1 MAVNAVFP
9 EHRKHPSCRTKSV
22 RLLFYNFLFLM
33 QMFLCRN
40 VKSALPYQ
48 EYLTHPQKCLKLPRC
63 GLVRGK
69 NVLDSSYICKQIYKC
84 FDVIPKYFKQSM

>member
-1 MAVNAVFP
+1 
-9 EHRKHPSCRTKSV
+9 
-22 RLLFYNFLFLM
+22 M

-69 NVLDSSYICKQIYKC
+69 NVLDSSYINALTSYQSTLSKVCNFNLVVLLLMYVDLC
-84 FDVIPKYFKQSM
+84 LSFYFVYFKI

>member
-1 MAVNAVFP
+1 
-9 EHRKHPSCRTKSV
+9 
-22 RLLFYNFLFLM
+22 M

-69 NVLDSSYICKQIYKC
+69 NVLDSSYINALTSYQSTLSKVCNFNIVVLLLMYVDLC
-84 FDVIPKYFKQSM
+84 LSFYFVYFKI

>member
-1 MAVNAVFP
+1 
-9 EHRKHPSCRTKSV
+9 
-22 RLLFYNFLFLM
+22 M

-69 NVLDSSYICKQIYKC
+69 NVLDRSYIYVSRYINALTSYQSTLSKVCNFNLVVLLLMYVDLC
-84 FDVIPKYFKQSM
+84 WSFYFVYFKI